1 MRLLIRQPGDVILET
16 IQRYLNLGEAGFSP
30 AAKIVYHDLEMVAM
44 LQKYKNSL
52 GMLTRSSIYGI
63 KAGIDSLAV
72 DDVTPTTE
80 NVAAGKYKFAVEYGL
95 VYKDHLNGL
104 AQSFIDFIF
113 SEDGKNVMNRH
124 GVATLSRP

>member
-1 MRLLIRQPGDVILET
+1 MRLLIRQPGDVILTT
-16 IQRYLNLGEAGFSP
+16 IQHYLNLGDSGFSP
-30 AAKIVYHDLEMVAM
+30 EAKIVHHDLEMVAL

-63 KAGIDSLAV
+63 KAGINPLAV

-95 VYKDHLNGL
+95 VYKDHLNES
-104 AQSFIDFIF
+104 AKTFIDFIF
-113 SEDGKNVMNRH
+113 SPDGQAIMTIHGLIPLDRH
-124 GVATLSRP
+124 